1 MGSGCSRRASAPFP
15 KAIFAMSITS
25 TNCASAL
32 TSSICAASAIG
43 WLRKRSARWTICWIS
58 LQLRAVDIAAGRCPP
73 NCSLLVWL
81 LVTYALCAILRR
93 VFQRA
98 SLYRLVWHRA
108 LFDLAL
114 FVCLLGSVAYLSSE
128 FLP

>member
-1 MGSGCSRRASAPFP
+1 MRYEID
-15 KAIFAMSITS
+15 IFGV
-25 TNCASAL
+25 L
-32 TSSICAASAIG
+32 
-43 WLRKRSARWTICWIS
+43 
-58 LQLRAVDIAAGRCPP
+58 VP
-73 NCSLLVWL
+73 SLLVWL

-98 SLYRLVWHRA
+98 GVYRLVWHRA